1 MIAQEEPT
9 APGKLAPEAP
19 ISRLSAK
26 PTSKAM

>member
-9 APGKLAPEAP
+9 APGKRAPETP

-26 PTSKAM
+26 PTPRVI

>member
-9 APGKLAPEAP
+9 APYKRAPETP

-26 PTSKAM
+26 PASKVI